1 MDEQEYFDKSLTCK
15 DCKVEFVFE
24 AGEQRFYEQRGYSIP
39 IRCPDCRKKKKA
51 ERENATKFGD
61 NDKPAFR
68 DERRDPWG
76 SSKRKVY

>member
-39 IRCPDCRKKKKA
+39 IRCPDCRKKKKL
-51 ERENATKFGD
+51 ERDNASKFGD
-61 NDKPAFR
+61 NKPAFR
-68 DERRDPWG
+68 EEKRDLWA
-76 SSKRKVY
+76 KRNVY